1 MVQLISIELWSILKI
16 KIILILASF
25 HNFQSGQ
32 VKLLLPHVTD
42 DFKQLRSGLNF
53 LKNHQQIASTY
64 LISHIIKVMSR
75 KQTNVFP
82 LYILDY
88 SLRNHVYS
96 IKLQRILLYLC
107 TYLCWKKLA
116 DTMSIKE
123 MGKKLCTVNVSL
135 LNEKKIFRR
144 TDVVLVNGL
153 LLVLHL

>member
-1 MVQLISIELWSILKI
+1 MTSNTI
-16 KIILILASF
+16 AS
-25 HNFQSGQ
+25 
-32 VKLLLPHVTD
+32 HVTD

-88 SLRNHVYS
+88 SLGNHVYS
-96 IKLQRILLYLC
+96 KKLQRILLYLC

-144 TDVVLVNGL
+144 TVVVLVNGL
-153 LLVLHL
+153 LLVLHI